1 LIHWVATLVV
11 NSWKQYLGNI
21 GMVVYIWA
29 SECLSKCENSNYFGI
44 LKKYGAVQVA
54 LLRDRVLVEVRIQQK
69 LQHLQ
74 GIMQPLLQTSVLG
87 VENAL
92 K

>member
-1 LIHWVATLVV
+1 
-11 NSWKQYLGNI
+11 
-21 GMVVYIWA
+21 MVVYIWA
-29 SECLSKCENSNYFGI
+29 SECLSKCENSNYLGI